1 MLLGSVIFT
10 SMLNLEEFRN
20 YCLAMP
26 GATEELPF
34 GPDTLVFKVMGKIFA
49 LTGLDSETFSI
60 NLKYTSEE
68 IEELRS
74 KHPAITPGYHMN
86 KNHWNTVLVDGSIA
100 KKELLR
106 LIDISYQLIVN
117 GLPKKLQAE
126 LNAL

>member
-1 MLLGSVIFT
+1 
-10 SMLNLEEFRN
+10 
-20 YCLAMP
+20 MP

-100 KKELLR
+100 KRIVAINRYLLS
-106 LIDISYQLIVN
+106 IN
-117 GLPKKLQAE
+117 CKWFTKKLQAE

>member
-1 MLLGSVIFT
+1 
-10 SMLNLEEFRN
+10 MLNLEEFRN

-26 GATEELPF
+26 GVTEELPF

-49 LTGLDSETFSI
+49 LTGLDSETFSM
-60 NLKYTSEE
+60 NLKYSSEE

-86 KNHWNTVLVDGSIA
+86 KNHWNTVLVDGSIS
-100 KKELLR
+100 KKELLQ
-106 LIDISYQLIVN
+106 LIDISYQLIVS

-126 LNAL
+126 LKAL